1 MRFFVEAYI
10 SSYYGDRNCL
20 IDASKAIEGLLRE
33 PRLYEDFSLF
43 LTTLQM
49 RIYH

>member
-1 MRFFVEAYI
+1 MVTETVY
-10 SSYYGDRNCL
+10 
-20 IDASKAIEGLLRE
+20 ASKAIEGLLRE

-49 RIYH
+49 RIYR